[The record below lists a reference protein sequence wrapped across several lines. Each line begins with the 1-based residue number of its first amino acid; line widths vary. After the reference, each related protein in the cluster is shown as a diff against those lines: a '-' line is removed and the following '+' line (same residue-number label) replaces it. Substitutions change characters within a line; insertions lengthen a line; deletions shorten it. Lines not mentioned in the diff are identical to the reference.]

1 MARDTKRD
9 AAVSAWVKQMWA
21 LADEVLE
28 TAKQIIEDQST
39 DYTLDEVDEELDMLT
54 KCGQQ
59 VRELL
64 ETGKKDGS
72 PPTSVTP
79 PPPHL

>member
-28 TAKQIIEDQST
+28 TAKQII
-39 DYTLDEVDEELDMLT
+39 
-54 KCGQQ
+54 
-59 VRELL
+59 
-64 ETGKKDGS
+64 DGAR
-72 PPTSVTP
+72 TEG
-79 PPPHL
+79 